1 MSAKKDISTNSGV
14 AEAAR
19 EFVLDDD
26 DAPELTA
33 ERAAKLR
40 PAREVLPEYIL
51 AQFPRSPGRPRSPS
65 PKVQVTL
72 RLDAEVIDFY
82 KAGGPG
88 WQSRM
93 NVALR
98 KGAGFT
104 D

>member
-1 MSAKKDISTNSGV
+1 MSEKDGSSKADGM

-26 DAPELTA
+26 EAPELTA
-33 ERAAKLR
+33 ERAAR
-40 PAREVLPEYIL
+40 ARFGHEVLPEYIL

-65 PKVQVTL
+65 PKVQITM
-72 RLDAEVIDFY
+72 RLDAEIIDYF
-82 KAGGPG
+82 KAGGTG

-93 NVALR
+93 NLALR
-98 KGAGFT
+98 QAAGFT

>member
-1 MSAKKDISTNSGV
+1 MTGSKDSSIASGV
-14 AEAAR
+14 AETRR
-19 EFVLDDD
+19 EFAIDED
-26 DAPELTA
+26 DAPELTEEMMA
-33 ERAAKLR
+33 Q
-40 PAREVLPEYIL
+40 ARFGHEILPEYIL

-65 PKVQVTL
+65 PKVQTTL

-82 KAGGPG
+82 KVGGPG

-93 NVALR
+93 NAALR

>member
-1 MSAKKDISTNSGV
+1 MSENDGSLKDNGLEETR
-14 AEAAR
+14 R
-19 EFVLDDD
+19 EFDFDQD
-26 DAPELTA
+26 DAPELT
-33 ERAAKLR
+33 EELAAKLR
-40 PAREVLPEYIL
+40 PASEVLPEYIL
-51 AQFPRSPGRPRSPS
+51 AQFARSPGRPRKPS
-65 PKVQVTL
+65 PKVQLTL

-93 NVALR
+93 NAALR

>member
-1 MSAKKDISTNSGV
+1 MSKIKGV
-14 AEAAR
+14 SEAAV
-19 EFVLDDD
+19 EFDLDLDQ
-26 DAPELTA
+26 APELTA

-40 PAREVLPEYIL
+40 PASEVFPEYVI
-51 AQFPRSPGRPRSPS
+51 AQFKRAPGRPRAPS
-65 PKVQVTL
+65 PKVQTTL

-93 NVALR
+93 NAALR
-98 KGAGFT
+98 KAAGFT

>member
-1 MSAKKDISTNSGV
+1 MTESKNSSTRNGV
-14 AEAAR
+14 AEAPR
-19 EFVLDDD
+19 EFVVDDD

-33 ERAAKLR
+33 EMIAQ
-40 PAREVLPEYIL
+40 ARFGHEVFPEYVL
-51 AQFPRSPGRPRSPS
+51 AQFKRAPGRPRAPS
-65 PKVQVTL
+65 PKVQTTL

-93 NVALR
+93 NAALR

>member
-1 MSAKKDISTNSGV
+1 MTERKERSTGDGLE
-14 AEAAR
+14 EARR
-19 EFVLDDD
+19 EFVFDDD
-26 DAPELTA
+26 DAPELT
-33 ERAAKLR
+33 EELAAKLR
-40 PAREVLPEYIL
+40 PAHEVLPEYIL
-51 AQFPRSPGRPRSPS
+51 AQFPRSPGRPRSAS
-65 PKVQVTL
+65 PKIQTTL

-93 NVALR
+93 NAALR

>member
-1 MSAKKDISTNSGV
+1 MTGKSGSSKADGV

-19 EFVLDDD
+19 DFVLDDD
-26 DAPELTA
+26 DAPELTP
-33 ERAAKLR
+33 ERMAQ
-40 PAREVLPEYIL
+40 ARFGHEVLPEYVL

-65 PKVQVTL
+65 PKVQTTV
-72 RLDAEVIDFY
+72 RFDAEVIDYF

-93 NVALR
+93 NQALR
-98 KGAGFT
+98 QAAGFT

>member
-1 MSAKKDISTNSGV
+1 MTVKNATLKNEGM
-14 AEAAR
+14 AESHPAFDFDPD
-19 EFVLDDD
+19 E
-26 DAPELTA
+26 APELTP
-33 ERAAKLR
+33 ERAARLR
-40 PAREVLPEYIL
+40 PGHDVLPEYIL
-51 AQFPRSPGRPRSPS
+51 AQLPRSPGRPRKPS
-65 PKVQVTL
+65 PKIQVTL

-93 NVALR
+93 NAALR